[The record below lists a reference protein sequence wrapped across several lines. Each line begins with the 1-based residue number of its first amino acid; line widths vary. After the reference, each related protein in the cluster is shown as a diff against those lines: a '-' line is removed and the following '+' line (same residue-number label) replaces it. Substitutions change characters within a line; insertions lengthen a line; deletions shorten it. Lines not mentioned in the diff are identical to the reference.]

1 MLITQKRDPG
11 RILQAHT
18 PTLSCSL
25 SQFIC
30 CLETYKEK
38 EKRGGNQM
46 VLHENIMKENAK
58 LLLITWFKVDPEL
71 INYAFNVFFRSK

>member
-1 MLITQKRDPG
+1 
-11 RILQAHT
+11 
-18 PTLSCSL
+18 
-25 SQFIC
+25 
-30 CLETYKEK
+30 
-38 EKRGGNQM
+38 M